1 MLGDLA
7 PIMAVGLRAVLE
19 DNGVRVIAHE
29 DDRVRIVEQAA
40 RLRPDAVVLDLD
52 KDGATALAEQVQ
64 AAASH
69 VKVILWSRDET
80 VMEVLESVS
89 PHPAPGRR
97 HRAGSAVERV
107 EQQSPERRKQ
117 GVTCPRT

>member
-19 DNGVRVIAHE
+19 ENGVRVIAHE
-29 DDRVRIVEQAA
+29 DDRDRIVEQAA
-40 RLRPDAVVLDLD
+40 RLQPDAVVLDLD
-52 KDGATALAEQVQ
+52 KDGATAVAEQVQ
-64 AAASH
+64 RAASH

-89 PHPAPGRR
+89 RAPRLV
-97 HRAGSAVERV
+97 AVTAPEALWNELNSSR
-107 EQQSPERRKQ
+107 QSDDGPKE
-117 GVTCPRT
+117 

>member
-29 DDRVRIVEQAA
+29 DDRTRIVEQAA

-52 KDGATALAEQVQ
+52 KDGATALAERVQ

-89 PHPAPGRR
+89 RTPRLVAVTAPEALWNELNSSR
-97 HRAGSAVERV
+97 
-107 EQQSPERRKQ
+107 QSDGPKE
-117 GVTCPRT
+117 